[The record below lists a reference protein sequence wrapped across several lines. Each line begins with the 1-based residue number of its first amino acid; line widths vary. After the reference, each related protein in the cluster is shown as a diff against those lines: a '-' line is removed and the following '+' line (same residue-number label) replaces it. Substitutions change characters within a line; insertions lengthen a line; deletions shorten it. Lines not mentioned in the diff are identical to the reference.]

1 MATSEL
7 GRLNSYLPF
16 YRATG
21 EPNVNARDALRQ
33 GDDSGT
39 PLQFRYEPA
48 DCRIYYTAQ
57 MTIDIS
63 ASWKAAADSM
73 WGKKNRCVAGSL
85 QQGTI
90 GQTATLKQKD
100 PKNEKRKAP
109 VLSTKLAAEGMT
121 KLEVDQYRS
130 LLTGLDVFTNQIS
143 KLKAQG
149 LMLP

>member
-1 MATSEL
+1 MANTQL
-7 GRLNSYLPF
+7 GQVNSYLPF
-16 YRATG
+16 YRAIG

-57 MTIDIS
+57 MTTDIS

-73 WGKKNRCVAGSL
+73 WGTKNRCVAGSL

-90 GQTATLKQKD
+90 GQMPTMKQKGN
-100 PKNEKRKAP
+100 KEKRKA
-109 VLSTKLAAEGMT
+109 VQVSTKLAAEPMT
-121 KLEVDQYRS
+121 RLEVDQYRS
-130 LLTGLDVFTNQIS
+130 LLTGLDVYTNQIS